1 MQGYGQFCPVAKATE
16 ILGERW
22 TPLII
27 RELLVDP
34 QSFNTLR
41 KGVPLMSPSL
51 LSSRL
56 KTLEAAGII
65 SRDKTG
71 RGVIYTLTDAG
82 EELRPIVE
90 QLGVWGQRWARSDMS
105 KKDLDPSLLMW
116 DMHRNID
123 TAYFGDDRK
132 VLRFEYVDYPVKM
145 RLWWLIVTGTNVDIC
160 LKDPG
165 HDVDL
170 FIQTRRRHNCLN
182 LLLAGQQDHGGV
194 DRLQPAGR
202 DQAGPPLGPRLQ
214 RAGKSLQ
221 CAGCVSSCHCWSSC
235 LLRHVSARP
244 RPNPELL
251 YSRS

>member
-16 ILGERW
+16 VLGERW

-27 RELLVDP
+27 RELLSGE

-56 KTLEAAGII
+56 KSLEATGVI
-65 SRDKTG
+65 RREKTG
-71 RGVIYTLTDAG
+71 RGVTYSLTDSG
-82 EELRPIVE
+82 EELRLIIE

-116 DMHRNID
+116 DMHRRID
-123 TAYFGDDRK
+123 TSYFGDERT
-132 VLRFEYVDYPVKM
+132 VLRFEFVDYPAKM
-145 RLWWLIVTGTNVDIC
+145 RLWWLVVTGTEVDIC

-170 FIQTRRRHNCLN
+170 LIQTTLKTMTQIWMGDLSVTRARRE
-182 LLLAGQQDHGGV
+182 G
-194 DRLQPAGR
+194 
-202 DQAGPPLGPRLQ
+202 
-214 RAGKSLQ
+214 
-221 CAGCVSSCHCWSSC
+221 
-235 LLRHVSARP
+235 LLRVTGNSVLNRSMASWIGCSSLATVKPARKRSA
-244 RPNPELL
+244 
-251 YSRS
+251 